1 LNSIFS
7 GYKIKMKKF
16 LLDLKV
22 VEKQVWHGKY
32 VLLGF
37 THHDTL
43 PPMFPGQFVE
53 VRVDQ
58 APNTFLRRP
67 ISVYNV
73 DVEKNILWLY
83 VQVVGEG
90 TQTMY
95 DYQIGDTV
103 NMLLP
108 LGNCF
113 SKAKAGEKVAL
124 VGGGVGVAPMLYYG
138 IQLLKQ
144 GITPHFVLGARSSK
158 DLVTLDHFKEVGEV
172 YVTTEDASLGEKGY
186 VIDHS
191 FLQEGKGDIDRIV
204 TCGPD
209 PMMRA
214 VGQFA
219 MANDIFCEA
228 SLENHMACG
237 FGVCL
242 CCVTPTTDGH
252 KCVCTDGPVFNV
264 KDLDW

>member
-1 LNSIFS
+1 
-7 GYKIKMKKF
+7 MKKY
-16 LLDLKV
+16 LLDLEV
-22 VEKQVWHGKY
+22 VEKQLWDDKY

-37 THHDTL
+37 TQSETL

-53 VRVDQ
+53 VRVDN

-73 DVEKNILWLY
+73 DVDKNILWLY

-90 TQTMY
+90 TEKMAHY
-95 DYQIGDTV
+95 AIGDTV

-108 LGNCF
+108 LGNQF
-113 SKAKAGEKVAL
+113 STADKDDTVAL

-138 IQLLKQ
+138 IQLKAQ
-144 GITPHFVLGARSSK
+144 GITPHFVLGARSAQ
-158 DLVTLDHFKEVGEV
+158 DLVTIEDFKKVGDV

-191 FLQEGKGDIDRIV
+191 FLQDNKDTITRIV

-214 VGQFA
+214 VGKFA
-219 MANDIFCEA
+219 KANGILCEA

-264 KDLDW
+264 NDLEW

>member
-1 LNSIFS
+1 
-7 GYKIKMKKF
+7 MKKY
-16 LLDLKV
+16 LLDLEV
-22 VEKQVWHGKY
+22 VEKKQWGEKY

-37 THHDTL
+37 SQKDKL

-53 VRVDQ
+53 VRVDN
-58 APNTFLRRP
+58 APNTYLRRP

-73 DVEKNILWLY
+73 DIEKNILWLY

-90 TQTMY
+90 TQKMLEY
-95 DYQIGDTV
+95 AIGDIV
-103 NMLLP
+103 NILLP
-108 LGNCF
+108 LGNNF
-113 SKAKAGEKVAL
+113 SDAKADDKVAL
-124 VGGGVGVAPMLYYG
+124 VGGGVGVAPLLYYG
-138 IQLLKQ
+138 IQLKKQ
-144 GITPHFVLGARSSK
+144 GIKPHFVLGARSSQ
-158 DLVTLDHFKEVGEV
+158 DLVTIEDFKKIGDV

-186 VIDHS
+186 VTQHS
-191 FLQEGKGDIDRIV
+191 FLQDGIKDITRIV

-214 VGQFA
+214 VAKFA
-219 MANDIFCEA
+219 QENEILCEA

-242 CCVTPTTDGH
+242 CCVTPTTEGH

-264 KDLDW
+264 NDLEW

>member
-1 LNSIFS
+1 
-7 GYKIKMKKF
+7 MKKY

-22 VEKQVWHGKY
+22 VEKQLWGDKY

-37 THHDTL
+37 THSDVL

-53 VRVDQ
+53 VRVDN

-73 DVEKNILWLY
+73 DTSKNILWLY

-90 TQTMY
+90 TKKMAQY
-95 DYQIGDTV
+95 AIGDVV

-108 LGNCF
+108 LGNKF
-113 SKAKAGEKVAL
+113 SKAKEGETVAL

-138 IQLLKQ
+138 LQLKAQ
-144 GITPHFVLGARSSK
+144 GITPNFVLGARSK
-158 DLVTLDHFKEVGEV
+158 QDLVTIEDFKKVGEV

-191 FLQEGKGDIDRIV
+191 FLQDNKESIDRIV

-214 VGQFA
+214 VGRFSKE
-219 MANDIFCEA
+219 NGILCEA
-228 SLENHMACG
+228 SLENQMACG

-242 CCVTPTTDGH
+242 CCVTPTTEGH

-264 KDLDW
+264 NDLEW

>member
-1 LNSIFS
+1 
-7 GYKIKMKKF
+7 MKKH
-16 LLDLKV
+16 LLDLEV
-22 VEKQVWHGKY
+22 VEKQAWDEKY

-37 THHDTL
+37 THSEKL

-53 VRVDQ
+53 VRVDN
-58 APNTFLRRP
+58 APNTYLRRP

-90 TQTMY
+90 TEKMY
-95 DYQIGDTV
+95 AYEVGDVV

-108 LGNCF
+108 LGNSF
-113 SKAKAGEKVAL
+113 SAANAGEKVVL

-138 IQLLKQ
+138 IQLKAQ
-144 GITPHFVLGARSSK
+144 GITPHFVLGARSVK
-158 DLVTLDHFKEVGEV
+158 DLVTIEDFKKVGEV

-191 FLQEGKGDIDRIV
+191 FLQEGKKDIDRIV

-214 VGQFA
+214 VGKFA
-219 MANDIFCEA
+219 MENNILCEA

-242 CCVTPTTDGH
+242 CCVTPTTEGN

-264 KDLDW
+264 KDLDWK

>member
-1 LNSIFS
+1 
-7 GYKIKMKKF
+7 MKKH

-22 VEKQVWHGKY
+22 VEKQTWNEKY

-37 THHDTL
+37 THDEKL

-53 VRVDQ
+53 VRVDN
-58 APNTFLRRP
+58 APNTYLRRP

-73 DVEKNILWLY
+73 YAERNILWLY

-90 TQTMY
+90 TRKMY
-95 DYQIGDTV
+95 EYAVGDVV

-108 LGNCF
+108 LGNHF
-113 SKAKAGEKVAL
+113 SDAKVGEKVAL

-138 IQLLKQ
+138 IQLKAQ
-144 GITPHFVLGARSSK
+144 GIIPHFVLGARSAS
-158 DLVTLDHFKEVGEV
+158 DLVTIEDFKKVGEV

-186 VIDHS
+186 VINHS
-191 FLQEGKGDIDRIV
+191 FLQDGKSTIDRIV

-214 VGQFA
+214 VGKFA
-219 MANDIFCEA
+219 KENGILCEA

-264 KDLDW
+264 NDLEW